1 LELFFIWGGMYLNL
15 NQRNLF
21 KFIKIHKSFRPKNK
35 KLYIII
41 SFLATILILLY
52 FFNFSNSSSTFSS
65 HNNSTNNSLI
75 HFIDVG
81 QGDSIL
87 IQVNNKNIL
96 IDGGPNSSE
105 RKLET
110 YLKKHK
116 VKKIDFFIVTHP
128 HEDHIGGGDN
138 ILKKFNINYIYSPQI
153 MSNNKD
159 FIDLVAEIKKQNK
172 KINIASEGVIIEL
185 GEEAYLKFFSPEK
198 KNYDNINNSSVVI
211 KFTFRNTSFLFTGD
225 SEKLIEDTLLSKDY
239 ALSSDVIKVAH
250 HGSKT
255 SSSKLFLSKVN
266 PKYAVISCGIGNDY
280 GHPDK
285 LVLNRLKEMNIQIFR
300 TDKDGHIIFYTDG
313 NSLSISKEK

>member
-1 LELFFIWGGMYLNL
+1 M
-15 NQRNLF
+15 
-21 KFIKIHKSFRPKNK
+21 HKSFGPKNK
-35 KLYIII
+35 RLCIIA
-41 SFLATILILLY
+41 SFLVAILILLH
-52 FFNFSNSSSTFSS
+52 FFNFSDSSSTFSN

-96 IDGGPNSSE
+96 IDSVPNSSE

-138 ILKKFNINYIYSPQI
+138 ILKKFSIDHIYSPQI

-198 KNYDNINNSSVVI
+198 KNYDNINNSSSVI
-211 KFTFRNTSFLFTGD
+211 KFTFRNTSFLLTGD

-239 ALSSDVIKVAH
+239 ALSSDVIKVSH

-285 LVLNRLKEMNIQIFR
+285 LVLNRLNEMNMQIFR
-300 TDKDGHIIFYTDG
+300 TDKDGHVIFYTDG
-313 NSLSISKEK
+313 NSLSILKEK

>member
-1 LELFFIWGGMYLNL
+1 MYLNL
-15 NQRNLF
+15 NKRNIL
-21 KFIKIHKSFRPKNK
+21 KFIKIHKPLAIKNK
-35 KLYIII
+35 KLYITF
-41 SFLATILILLY
+41 SFLAALLILLH
-52 FFNFSNSSSTFSS
+52 FFNFRNSSSTFLN
-65 HNNSTNNSLI
+65 HNNSTNSSTI

-96 IDGGPNSSE
+96 IDSGPNLSE
-105 RKLET
+105 KKLET

-116 VKKIDFFIVTHP
+116 VKKIDFLIATHP

-138 ILKKFNINYIYSPQI
+138 ILKKFNIVHIYSPQI
-153 MSNNKD
+153 ISNNKD
-159 FIDLVAEIKKQNK
+159 FINLVAEIKKQNK

-185 GEEAYLKFFSPEK
+185 GKDAYLKFFSPEK
-198 KNYDNINNSSVVI
+198 KNYDNINNSSSVI
-211 KFTFRNTSFLFTGD
+211 KFTFRNISFLFTGD
-225 SEKLIEDTLLSKDY
+225 CEKLIEDTLLSSDY
-239 ALSSDVIKVAH
+239 ALSSDVLKVAH

-285 LVLNRLKEMNIQIFR
+285 LILNRLKEIGMQIFR
-300 TDKDGHIIFYTDG
+300 TDIDGHIVFYTDG
-313 NSLSISKEK
+313 DSLSILKEN